1 MSTARFHVANLHI
14 GVNIADGTRVSY
26 TKGMPLVKRRARRTN
41 MADVF
46 NFQTSS
52 RARHADYKFLI
63 EIRLGCQE
71 PGQPA
76 GKIKITY

>member
-1 MSTARFHVANLHI
+1 MLTLFVTFILLFENL
-14 GVNIADGTRVSY
+14 NCDY
-26 TKGMPLVKRRARRTN
+26 P
-41 MADVF
+41 VF

-76 GKIKITY
+76 GKIKIT

>member
-1 MSTARFHVANLHI
+1 MVNTNLHVFGCSQKPLDHSLRPYFP
-14 GVNIADGTRVSY
+14 GVI
-26 TKGMPLVKRRARRTN
+26 PF
-41 MADVF
+41 F